1 MFSSLE
7 MNKWYWYQISQ
18 TDSIFGTDSVLKFSV
33 SCTGFYLQISVNTGY
48 FHYQYPFFLDFWYWL
63 VQSSILLA
71 ISSKI
76 CPIDGLSFPYRFGTG
91 FTFKYRYIP
100 VPNQTV
106 PVPFF
111 GIFSSDWYRAH
122 RYSSSLVRFVQPLV

>member
-48 FHYQYPFFLDFWYWL
+48 FHYQYPFFFFFGFL
-63 VQSSILLA
+63 VLVGTKLNHA
-71 ISSKI
+71 RHLYKI
-76 CPIDGLSFPYRFGTG
+76 CSTIGL
-91 FTFKYRYIP
+91 
-100 VPNQTV
+100 
-106 PVPFF
+106 
-111 GIFSSDWYRAH
+111 IFSYTQAH
-122 RYSSSLVRFVQPLV
+122 LLNQQSNLFKSCALLMHAF